1 MQGANATV
9 VTALDEIMWLF
20 NIRGFPADIDYN
32 PVIMCA
38 TVLRGKLSLLCSHC
52 LQTEPAGHLY

>member
-1 MQGANATV
+1 M